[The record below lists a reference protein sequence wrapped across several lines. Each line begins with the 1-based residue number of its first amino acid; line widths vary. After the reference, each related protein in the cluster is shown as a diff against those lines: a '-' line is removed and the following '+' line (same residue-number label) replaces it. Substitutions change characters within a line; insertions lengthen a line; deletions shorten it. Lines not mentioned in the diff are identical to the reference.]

1 MEKKLKKRTIGDFG
15 EQYTEF
21 YHKPKE
27 AIKHLKKVKHGECIA
42 ALFRSDIGDID
53 IVWGEH
59 NSKTNKGFGLTHII
73 NKHAKEIKRLGFEV
87 ENFIPIIVQYGEFNL
102 KKSDS
107 DKKVFESNGFRF
119 VVAIQRTS
127 TGKKSWLLTAFD
139 LLKKP
144 KK

>member
-1 MEKKLKKRTIGDFG
+1 MANKKYKIGDFG

-21 YHKPKE
+21 RHKPKQ
-27 AIKHLKKVKHGECIA
+27 AIKHLKKVKGGECIA
-42 ALFRSDIGDID
+42 ALFRPEIGDID

-59 NSKTNKGFGLTHII
+59 NQKTNKGFGLKHII
-73 NKHAKEIKRLGFEV
+73 EKHGKEIKRLGFEV
-87 ENFIPIIVQYGEFNL
+87 EDFIPIIIQYGEFNL

-107 DKKVFESNGFRF
+107 NKKVFESKGFRF
-119 VVAIQRTS
+119 VVAIQKTL